1 VYSSKKEDVPV
12 VTLNLH
18 KKEEQQQTPSAKQQE
33 PNRFSMISQLIHKM
47 DDDQREALL
56 VMIYEK
62 SKQLEEEYHINV
74 FNELTKT
81 VN

>member
-18 KKEEQQQTPSAKQQE
+18 KKEEQQIPTAKQQE

-47 DDDQREALL
+47 DDDQRDALL